1 MTSPRSLLALSST
14 VALRR
19 GRQLVEEILR
29 KKQRIAEDFYDV
41 GSALSELE
49 KKQLWRALGHES
61 FAEMLDARRLL
72 ARSQAF
78 KLMAIARALPRRA
91 ALSMGTEKSYALVRY
106 AAATAEIDSPASLLA
121 SGIRIGGRKKSVDD
135 ISANELVRETQRTRT
150 NRDNARRDPART
162 SARELATAGARSLSK
177 TLGERVDVKPTRVP
191 QGWAV
196 VVTMSIG
203 AFTDLVRRV
212 EK

>member
-1 MTSPRSLLALSST
+1 MTSPRSLLAPSSAI
-14 VALRR
+14 ALRR
-19 GRQLVEEILR
+19 GRELVEEILR

-41 GSALSELE
+41 GSALAELE

-61 FAEMLDARRLL
+61 FADMLDARRLL

-106 AAATAEIDSPASLLA
+106 AAATAEVDSPASLLA
-121 SGIRIGGRKKSVDD
+121 SGIRIDGRKKAVGDV
-135 ISANELVRETQRTRT
+135 SANELTRETQRTRT
-150 NRDNARRDPART
+150 NRDNGRRDPARA
-162 SARELATAGARSLSK
+162 SARELAAAGARSLSK
-177 TLGERVDVKPTRVP
+177 TLGESVQVKPARVP
-191 QGWAV
+191 EGWAV

-203 AFTDLVRRV
+203 GLTDLVRRV
-212 EK
+212 GK